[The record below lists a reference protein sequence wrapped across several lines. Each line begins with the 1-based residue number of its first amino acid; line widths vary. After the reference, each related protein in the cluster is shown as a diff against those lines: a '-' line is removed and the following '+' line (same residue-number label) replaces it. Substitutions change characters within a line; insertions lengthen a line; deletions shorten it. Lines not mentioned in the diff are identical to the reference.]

1 MIVAVIGLGTFGA
14 KTAIRLAEKGAEV
27 IAIDRNEDLVENMKD
42 RVTHS
47 VTLDV
52 TDEKSLRSVNISDVD
67 TAVVAIG
74 DSIEQSIMAV
84 TMLRKLGV
92 GRVIARA
99 TSVLHEH
106 VLHEIG
112 ASEIVKV
119 EEEMGEIIASKIIAP
134 HVLQR
139 YNFAAGYSIVEIKLG
154 KNYEGKTLVESKIR
168 QNYSLNIVALQK
180 RVPYI
185 NDEGKAAY
193 KIEINDCPMPMDV
206 IESDDIVVLV
216 GNDKNF
222 NRLFADL
229 DQGRG
234 IKG

>member
-1 MIVAVIGLGTFGA
+1 MLVAVIGLGTFGA
-14 KTAIRLAEKGAEV
+14 KTAVRLFEKGAEV
-27 IAIDRNEDLVENMKD
+27 IAIDKDEDLVDKIKE
-42 RVTHS
+42 RVTHA
-47 VTLDV
+47 VQLDV
-52 TDEKSLRSVNISDVD
+52 TDERGLRSQNISDVD
-67 TAVVAIG
+67 VAVVAIG
-74 DSIEQSIMAV
+74 DHIEQSILAV

-112 ASEIVKV
+112 ASEIIKV
-119 EEEMGEIIASKIIAP
+119 EEEMGEIIASKIVAP

-139 YNFAAGYSIVEIKLG
+139 YNFAAGYSIVELRLG
-154 KNYEGKTLVESKIR
+154 KKFEGKTLVESKIR
-168 QNYSLNIVALQK
+168 QNYNLNIVALQK

-185 NDEGKAAY
+185 TEDGKSAY
-193 KIEINDCPMPMDV
+193 RVEINDCPMPMDV

-216 GNDKNF
+216 GSEKNL

-229 DQGRG
+229 QGE
-234 IKG
+234 

>member
-14 KTAIRLAEKGAEV
+14 KTAVRLFDKGAEV
-27 IAIDRNEDLVENMKD
+27 IAIDKNEDLVDRIKD

-47 VTLDV
+47 VALDV
-52 TDEKSLRSVNISDVD
+52 TDERSLRSVNISDVD

-74 DSIEQSIMAV
+74 DHIEQSIMAV

-92 GRVIARA
+92 GRVVARA
-99 TSVLHEH
+99 TSVLHQH

-112 ASEIVKV
+112 ASEIIKV
-119 EEEMGEIIASKIIAP
+119 EEEMGEIIASKIVAP

-139 YNFAAGYSIVEIKLG
+139 YNFAAGYSIVELRLG
-154 KNYEGKTLVESKIR
+154 KKFEGKTLVESKIR

-185 NDEGKAAY
+185 TEDGKSAY
-193 KIEINDCPMPMDV
+193 RVEINDCPMPMDV
-206 IESDDIVVLV
+206 IEANDIVVMV
-216 GNDKNF
+216 GSEKNF
-222 NRLFADL
+222 NKLFADL
-229 DQGRG
+229 AEG
-234 IKG
+234 

>member
-14 KTAIRLAEKGAEV
+14 KTAVRLYDKGTEV
-27 IAIDRNEDLVENMKD
+27 IAIDKNERLVDKIKD
-42 RVTHS
+42 RVTHA
-47 VTLDV
+47 VALDV
-52 TDEKSLRSVNISDVD
+52 TDERSLRSVNISDVD
-67 TAVVAIG
+67 TAVIAIG
-74 DSIEQSIMAV
+74 DNIEMSIMAV
-84 TMLRKLGV
+84 AMLRKLGV

-106 VLHEIG
+106 VLKEIG

-119 EEEMGEIIASKIIAP
+119 EEEMGEIMASKIVAP

-154 KNYEGKTLVESKIR
+154 KTFEGKTLVESKIR

-185 NDEGKAAY
+185 SEEGKPTWR
-193 KIEINDCPMPMDV
+193 IDINDCPMPMDI
-206 IESDDIVVLV
+206 IEHDDIVVLV
-216 GNDKNF
+216 GSEGNF
-222 NRLFADL
+222 NKLFADL
-229 DQGRG
+229 EEN
-234 IKG
+234 